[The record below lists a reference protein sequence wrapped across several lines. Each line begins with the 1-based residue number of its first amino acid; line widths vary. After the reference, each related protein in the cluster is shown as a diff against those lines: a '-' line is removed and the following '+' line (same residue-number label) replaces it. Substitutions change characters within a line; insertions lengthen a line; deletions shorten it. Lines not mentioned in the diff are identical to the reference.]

1 MTDRLLERIEIL
13 PAGSATHSV
22 IWLHGLG
29 ADGND
34 FASLQPLLG
43 LDDLPVRWIFPH
55 APVMPVTINGGMRMP
70 AWYDILGLDLDRR
83 EDERGVIA
91 SHDAVAGLIA
101 RERDLGVPP
110 GNVVVAGFSQGGAI
124 ALHLGLRYPER
135 LAGILALST
144 YMVRRETLADD
155 AHPANR
161 ETPIFQAHGSFDP
174 MVPIGRGEAARDQ
187 LEALG
192 HEVEW
197 HSYAMQHQVCPEEV
211 ADISSWLR
219 ACLTGD

>member
-91 SHDAVAGLIA
+91 SHDAVARLIA

-110 GNVVVAGFSQGGAI
+110 RNVVVAGFSQGGAI

-144 YMVRRETLADD
+144 YMVRRESLADE
-155 AHPANR
+155 AHAANR

-211 ADISSWLR
+211 ADIASWLR
-219 ACLTGD
+219 ERLT

>member
-110 GNVVVAGFSQGGAI
+110 RNVVVAGFSQGGAI

-144 YMVRRETLADD
+144 YMVRRESLADE
-155 AHPANR
+155 AHAANR

-211 ADISSWLR
+211 ADIASWLR
-219 ACLTGD
+219 ERLT